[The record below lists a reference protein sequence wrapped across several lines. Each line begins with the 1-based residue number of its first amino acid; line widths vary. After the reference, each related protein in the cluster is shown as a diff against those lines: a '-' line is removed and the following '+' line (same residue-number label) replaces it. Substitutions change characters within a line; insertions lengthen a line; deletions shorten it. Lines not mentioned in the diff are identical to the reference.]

1 MATYTRD
8 YKMQTEEFDFSIEL
22 IVPQKIPYG
31 ETLEV
36 DRVSLLEPGFNNK
49 QNNVSLKR
57 EKWNVGFNVGY
68 VDSNIHIHRLKT
80 YKQKSSP
87 SISGLIASR
96 VASIEEDG
104 DKLQDT
110 PIVFTVNDRKVIRYI
125 YEGSNGYEYGIFY
138 EIIAS
143 DGYLIGVSF
152 AVIYN
157 ATSEKNI
164 PWLQQQVFNKAE
176 KMISSFTLNPVDNSS
191 LFLKS

>member
-1 MATYTRD
+1 MECR
-8 YKMQTEEFDFSIEL
+8 
-22 IVPQKIPYG
+22 
-31 ETLEV
+31 
-36 DRVSLLEPGFNNK
+36 
-49 QNNVSLKR
+49 
-57 EKWNVGFNVGY
+57 FNVGY

-80 YKQKSSP
+80 YKQKEPP
-87 SISGLIASR
+87 SISDLIANR